1 MERRSRN
8 MTIRVSPEEYAS
20 LQEKYKKTTCR
31 SMSEWCRD
39 LIFQNPV
46 TVYYRNESLDEFLT
60 LAIAIKNE
68 LQAAGRNLNQAV
80 KKLHSVGQTTDIK
93 PSIEWLEAETFSLN
107 QKAEEIRR
115 SLIQIQTKWSQK

>member
-1 MERRSRN
+1 
-8 MTIRVSPEEYAS
+8 
-20 LQEKYKKTTCR
+20 TCR

-39 LIFQNPV
+39 LIFQKPV